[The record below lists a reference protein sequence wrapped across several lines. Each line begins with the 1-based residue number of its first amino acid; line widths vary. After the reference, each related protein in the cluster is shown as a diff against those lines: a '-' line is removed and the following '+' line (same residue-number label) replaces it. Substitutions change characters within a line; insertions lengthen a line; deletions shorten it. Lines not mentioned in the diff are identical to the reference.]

1 MYLIQ
6 GMDKIPTLILFG
18 IGGFIMITGFIFI
31 SALSGAI
38 TRDYTPKSDTGK
50 LQGVRIIFSVLI
62 PMLAGPTIGNAINKA
77 RNIPLVD
84 GGADAMTTEF
94 IPAPEIFLAAS
105 LISLLLFCLIP
116 ILSLSAKKHA
126 STEAQN

>member
-1 MYLIQ
+1 M
-6 GMDKIPTLILFG
+6 
-18 IGGFIMITGFIFI
+18 
-31 SALSGAI
+31 
-38 TRDYTPKSDTGK
+38 
-50 LQGVRIIFSVLI
+50 IFSVLI